1 MNLKDKYTKEIAPSL
16 KEKLGYKSVMEVPRL
31 KKITINMGV
40 GEASNDKGVLE
51 NAVRDLESIAGQK
64 PVVTKARKAV
74 SSFKIREQY
83 PIGCKV
89 TLRGN
94 KMYDFFER
102 LINLAIPREKDFRG
116 LNPKSFDGQG
126 NYNLGIKEQI
136 IFPEIDYDKVDKL
149 RGMDIAITTSAKRV
163 TPMLNSFL
171 QNLIFHLEVE
181 MARKSIVER
190 EKLKLKLV
198 AKYAVKRQALKD
210 AQKKATTFEEI
221 MEVQRQLQKLPR
233 RSNPN
238 RVVRRCSLTGRPK
251 GVYRKFGL
259 SRSKLRELAM
269 SGKLPGVKKSSW

>member
-64 PVVTKARKAV
+64 PVITKARKAV

-149 RGMDIAITTSAKRV
+149 RGMDIAITTSAK
-163 TPMLNSFL
+163 SD
-171 QNLIFHLEVE
+171 
-181 MARKSIVER
+181 S
-190 EKLKLKLV
+190 
-198 AKYAVKRQALKD
+198 D
-210 AQKKATTFEEI
+210 AQ
-221 MEVQRQLQKLPR
+221 QLLAEFNFPFR
-233 RSNPN
+233 
-238 RVVRRCSLTGRPK
+238 GRN
-251 GVYRKFGL
+251 G
-259 SRSKLRELAM
+259 
-269 SGKLPGVKKSSW
+269 

>member
-1 MNLKDKYTKEIAPSL
+1 MNLKDKYKKEIAPSL

-40 GEASNDKGVLE
+40 GEASKDKGVLE

-64 PVVTKARKAV
+64 PVITKARKAV

-149 RGMDIAITTSAKRV
+149 RGMDIAITTSAK
-163 TPMLNSFL
+163 SD
-171 QNLIFHLEVE
+171 
-181 MARKSIVER
+181 S
-190 EKLKLKLV
+190 
-198 AKYAVKRQALKD
+198 D
-210 AQKKATTFEEI
+210 AQ
-221 MEVQRQLQKLPR
+221 QLLAEFNFPFR
-233 RSNPN
+233 
-238 RVVRRCSLTGRPK
+238 GRN
-251 GVYRKFGL
+251 G
-259 SRSKLRELAM
+259 
-269 SGKLPGVKKSSW
+269 

>member
-1 MNLKDKYTKEIAPSL
+1 
-16 KEKLGYKSVMEVPRL
+16 
-31 KKITINMGV
+31 MGV
-40 GEASNDKGVLE
+40 GEASKDKGVLE

-64 PVVTKARKAV
+64 PVITKARKAV

-149 RGMDIAITTSAKRV
+149 RGMDIAITTSAK
-163 TPMLNSFL
+163 SD
-171 QNLIFHLEVE
+171 
-181 MARKSIVER
+181 S
-190 EKLKLKLV
+190 
-198 AKYAVKRQALKD
+198 D
-210 AQKKATTFEEI
+210 AQ
-221 MEVQRQLQKLPR
+221 QLLAEFNFPFR
-233 RSNPN
+233 
-238 RVVRRCSLTGRPK
+238 GRN
-251 GVYRKFGL
+251 G
-259 SRSKLRELAM
+259 
-269 SGKLPGVKKSSW
+269 

>member
-1 MNLKDKYTKEIAPSL
+1 MYKRQKEIAPSL

-40 GEASNDKGVLE
+40 GEASKDKGVLE

-94 KMYDFFER
+94 RMYDFFER

-149 RGMDIAITTSAKRV
+149 RGMDIAITTSAK
-163 TPMLNSFL
+163 SD
-171 QNLIFHLEVE
+171 
-181 MARKSIVER
+181 S
-190 EKLKLKLV
+190 
-198 AKYAVKRQALKD
+198 D
-210 AQKKATTFEEI
+210 AQ
-221 MEVQRQLQKLPR
+221 QLLAEFNFPFR
-233 RSNPN
+233 
-238 RVVRRCSLTGRPK
+238 GRN
-251 GVYRKFGL
+251 G
-259 SRSKLRELAM
+259 
-269 SGKLPGVKKSSW
+269 